1 MTKKIVFIVPPK
13 VHLLDLNGPIHA
25 FYEANE
31 YGASFD
37 LQFASIFEENNSVTS
52 SAGLALT
59 NMVSFEEITLSETDY
74 VFIPGISFS
83 TLSDISFLSKCK
95 GFFEWL
101 RIQNSKNVKICSVC
115 TGLFLLA
122 EADILNGKKCTT
134 HWNRIEDFNER
145 YPNIKVE
152 RNKMFVANENIYSSA
167 GVTAGIDLSLHII
180 DKELGAKFAV
190 DVAKEMVV
198 YFRRGESDD
207 QVNPYL
213 QYRNHMENRIHDAQ
227 TYILK
232 NLEKSI
238 VQEDIAE
245 AVGMSGRN
253 LSRLFKKTTGVS
265 IGFYR
270 EKLRVERA
278 SQMLKESNKMQ
289 TIANACGLNSTNQL
303 RTLLKKHN
311 KFS

>member
-1 MTKKIVFIVPPK
+1 MPKKIVFIVPSK

-59 NMVSFEEITLSETDY
+59 NMVPFQEIKLSEADY
-74 VFIPGISFS
+74 VFVPGISFS

-122 EADILNGKKCTT
+122 EADILNGKRCTT

-145 YPNIKVE
+145 HPNIKVE
-152 RNKMFVANENIYSSA
+152 RNKMFVKDGNIYSSA

-180 DKELGAKFAV
+180 EKELGAKFAV

-198 YFRRGESDD
+198 YFRRGESDA
-207 QVNPYL
+207 QINAYL
-213 QYRNHMENRIHDAQ
+213 QHRNHMENRVHEAQ
-227 TYILK
+227 TYILN
-232 NLEKSI
+232 NLDK
-238 VQEDIAE
+238 VHTLDDIAE
-245 AVGMSGRN
+245 EVGMSGRN
-253 LSRLFKKTTGVS
+253 LSRLFKKTTGVN

-278 SQMLKESNKMQ
+278 SQMLKEDNKMQ

-303 RTLLKKHN
+303 RALLKKHE
-311 KFS
+311 KFF